1 MDRPVVEGAWKIQD
15 RYGLAFW
22 DGMIVS
28 ASLMVG
34 CRYLL
39 SGDFQAGQI
48 LDGIE
53 VVDPFVCS
61 PADLD

>member
-1 MDRPVVEGAWKIQD
+1 
-15 RYGLAFW
+15 
-22 DGMIVS
+22 MIVS